1 MMTTAAPAFDATP
14 DVSAEAR
21 DLRFRPAR
29 HAPEAGAR
37 ASSLTAE
44 QVEAFNRDGYLA
56 PLPAFAPAEADAV
69 RAYFDRLL
77 ADALAAGRDSYSLS
91 TAHLTHGGV
100 YDLLTHPTLVG
111 YAADLLGTGSPDDGV
126 VGWGS
131 HFFCKL
137 PGDGKAVGWHQD
149 ASFWPLSPS
158 HAVTVW
164 LAIDDAD
171 EGNGCMRFL
180 AGSHHSGHLTY
191 RESTPED
198 HSALNQVVPN
208 AEQYGTE
215 VLDELRAG
223 TCSVHSDLLLHG
235 SEPNPGPRRRCG
247 LTLRYCHASVRAGQG
262 WNAKGVV
269 VRGDDPSGHWANPPR
284 PPGDRWAS

>member
-1 MMTTAAPAFDATP
+1 MPAAPVAFDATP
-14 DVSAEAR
+14 DVSREAR
-21 DLRFRPAR
+21 DLRFRPADPS
-29 HAPEAGAR
+29 AAR
-37 ASSLTAE
+37 ALSAE
-44 QVEAFNRDGYLA
+44 QVGTFNRDGYVA
-56 PLPAFAPAEADAV
+56 PLPAFEPAEADRV
-69 RAYFDRLL
+69 RDYFDGLL
-77 ADALAAGRDSYSLS
+77 AEALAAGRDSYSLS
-91 TAHLTHGGV
+91 TAHLSHGGV

-111 YAADLLGTGSPDDGV
+111 YAADLLNEAGAAGKGV

-137 PGDGKAVGWHQD
+137 PGDGTAVSWHQD

-171 EGNGCMRFL
+171 AGNGCMRFL

-198 HSALNQVVPN
+198 HSALNQVVPD

-215 VLDELRAG
+215 ELDELEAG
-223 TCSVHSDLLLHG
+223 WCSVHSDLLLHG
-235 SEPNPGPRRRCG
+235 SEANPGPRRRCG
-247 LTLRYCHASVRAGQG
+247 LTLRYCTADVRAGQG

-269 VRGDDPSGHWANPPR
+269 VRGEDPSGHWANPPR
-284 PPGDRWAS
+284 PPGERWA

>member
-1 MMTTAAPAFDATP
+1 MMSPAAPAFDATP
-14 DVSAEAR
+14 DVSGEAR

-29 HAPEAGAR
+29 FSPDKGTGA
-37 ASSLTAE
+37 SLSAE
-44 QVEAFNRDGYLA
+44 QVEAFNRDGYVA
-56 PLPAFAPAEADAV
+56 PLPAFEPAEADRV

-77 ADALAAGRDSYSLS
+77 AEALAAGKDSYSLS

-111 YAADLLGTGSPDDGV
+111 YAADCLGEDV

-164 LAIDDAD
+164 LAIDAAD
-171 EGNGCMRFL
+171 GGNGCMRFL

-198 HSALNQVVPN
+198 HSALNQVVPD
-208 AEQYGTE
+208 AESYGTE
-215 VLDELRAG
+215 VLDELDAG
-223 TCSVHSDLLLHG
+223 QCSVHSDLLLHG

-247 LTLRYCHASVRAGQG
+247 LTLRYCAANVRAGQG

-269 VRGDDPSGHWANPPR
+269 VRGEDPSGHWANPPR
-284 PPGDRWAS
+284 PAGDGW

>member
-1 MMTTAAPAFDATP
+1 MQSAAPVTFDAIP
-14 DVSAEAR
+14 DVSGENR
-21 DLRFRPAR
+21 DLRFRPGD
-29 HAPEAGAR
+29 PT
-37 ASSLTAE
+37 TATALSPE
-44 QVEAFNRDGYLA
+44 QVAAFNDRGHVA
-56 PLPAFAPAEADAV
+56 PLPAFEPAEADRI
-69 RAYFDRLL
+69 RAYFDGLL
-77 ADALAAGRDSYSLS
+77 AQALAAGKDSYSLS
-91 TAHLTHGGV
+91 TAHLSHGGV
-100 YDLLTHPTLVG
+100 YDLLTHPTLVA
-111 YAADLLGTGSPDDGV
+111 YAADLLGEHV

-131 HFFCKL
+131 HFFCKM
-137 PGDGKAVGWHQD
+137 PGDGTAVGWHQD

-235 SEPNPGPRRRCG
+235 SEANPGPRRRCG
-247 LTLRYCHASVRAGQG
+247 LTLRYCSAGVRAGQG

-269 VRGDDPSGHWANPPR
+269 VRGEDPSGHWANPPR
-284 PPGDRWAS
+284 PAGPGWG

>member
-1 MMTTAAPAFDATP
+1 MNAAPAFEITP
-14 DVSAEAR
+14 DISREAR
-21 DLRFRPAR
+21 DLRFRPADG
-29 HAPEAGAR
+29 AGA
-37 ASSLTAE
+37 TALSGD
-44 QVEAFNRDGYLA
+44 QVAAFNRDGYVA
-56 PLPAFAPAEADAV
+56 PLPAFDRAEARRV
-69 RAYFDRLL
+69 RAYFDGLL
-77 ADALAAGRDSYSLS
+77 AEALAAGKDSYSLS
-91 TAHLTHGGV
+91 TAHLAHGGV

-111 YAADLLGTGSPDDGV
+111 YAADCLREAGSPEEGV
-126 VGWGS
+126 IGWGS

-137 PGDGKAVGWHQD
+137 PGDGAAVGWHQD

-198 HSALNQVVPN
+198 HSALNQVVPD
-208 AEQYGTE
+208 AESYGE
-215 VLDELRAG
+215 EALDELEAG

-247 LTLRYCHASVRAGQG
+247 LTLRYCSAGVRAGQG

-269 VRGDDPSGHWANPPR
+269 VRGGDPSGHWANPDR
-284 PPGDRWAS
+284 PDGAGW

>member
-1 MMTTAAPAFDATP
+1 MMSPAFDPTP
-14 DVSAEAR
+14 DVAAEAR

-29 HAPEAGAR
+29 YPPDGGVAAR
-37 ASSLTAE
+37 SLTAE
-44 QVEAFNRDGYLA
+44 QVEAFNRDGYVA
-56 PLPAFAPAEADAV
+56 PLPAFDAVEAGRV
-69 RAYFDRLL
+69 RAYFDGLL
-77 ADALAAGRDSYSLS
+77 AEALAAGRDSYSLS
-91 TAHLTHGGV
+91 TAHLSHGGV
-100 YDLLTHPTLVG
+100 YDLLTHPVLVG
-111 YAADLLGTGSPDDGV
+111 YAADLLGENV

-137 PGDGKAVGWHQD
+137 PGDGTAVGWHQD

-208 AEQYGTE
+208 AEQFGTE
-215 VLDELRAG
+215 VLDELKAG

-247 LTLRYCHASVRAGQG
+247 LTLRYCSAAVRAGQG

-269 VRGDDPSGHWANPPR
+269 VRGEDPSGHWANPER
-284 PPGDRWAS
+284 PAGPGW